1 MAVRYERA
9 SKNDPVGP
17 IDPKYTSQMTTPGQY
32 LAFILVGFV
41 CAAIGGLLIG
51 LTGWGV
57 LGAFGLGIIGVLLSW
72 TVTSIYTK
80 YQEMR
85 ADAVCAGVIG
95 ISIFFILEFV
105 LVNLG
110 VQLPTFSEFNA
121 NFFGWNVLFLVAAI
135 LFIVFNLLWLFGMY
149 LKQTPEE
156 KDMVLHGD
164 DWFAPGDAVLR
175 LDCGVTL
182 DCEADEIWPY
192 MIQSGQSQAGWYSYE
207 WLERLCTF
215 DIRNHYT
222 IHPEWQNLKPGDFQW
237 FHQAPFSI
245 GEWVTEVNNEEHYWA
260 AHSDSRVDANGP
272 NGEKA
277 LLMPGFKYFAWTWN
291 WYVYDIGGGRCR
303 YIQRCDCAFGPK
315 TTLRKWFIAFLLG
328 TASIVMCHGY
338 MNCMKRIANGTQKVT
353 DKTV

>member
-1 MAVRYERA
+1 MATRYERA

-17 IDPKYTSQMTTPGQY
+17 IDPKYTRQMTTTGQY
-32 LAFILVGFV
+32 VAYVLVGFIG
-41 CAAIGGLLIG
+41 AAIGGLLIG
-51 LTGWGV
+51 LMGWGV
-57 LGAFGLGIIGVLLSW
+57 LGAFALGIIFVLLSW

-85 ADAVCAGVIG
+85 ADSVCAGVIG
-95 ISIFFILEFV
+95 IALFFICEFI
-105 LVNLG
+105 LVNVG
-110 VQLPTFSEFNA
+110 VQLPTFSDFNA

-135 LFIVFNLLWLFGMY
+135 LFIIFNALWLFGMY

-164 DWFAPGDAVLR
+164 DWFKPEEPHLR
-175 LDCGVTL
+175 LDCGITL

-192 MIQSGQSQAGWYSYE
+192 MKQSGQRQAGWYSYE
-207 WLERLCTF
+207 LLERICTF

-222 IHPEWQNLKPGDFQW
+222 IHPEWQDLKPGDYQW

-245 GEWVTEVNNEEHYWA
+245 GEWVTEVSDEEHYWA
-260 AHSDSRVDANGP
+260 AHSDSRVDPNGP
-272 NGEKA
+272 NDEKA
-277 LLMPGFKYFAWTWN
+277 LLMPGFKHFAWTWN

-303 YIQRCDCAFGPK
+303 YIQRCDCSFGPY